1 MAEKLKNKKI
11 LIGVAGGI
19 AAFKICELLRLLVK
33 EGAAVRVVMSEA
45 ATKFVTPLSFSA
57 LGAESVST
65 DMWDPQRDSLEH
77 ISWAD
82 WADLFVVAPATA
94 NIIAKMAAGIA
105 DEALSTHLL
114 AYDGPKLIV
123 PAMNVKMWRNF
134 ATQRNVRALKEQGIE
149 FIGPVTGQ
157 LASLLTAE
165 GRMAEPAEI
174 FARIE
179 SLLGGRPGKPADAG
193 EPRTGDLA
201 GRKLIVTAGPTVE
214 PLDPVRFLSNY
225 SSGKMGYAIA
235 AAASKRGAEVTLVS
249 GPVAI
254 PPPAAVRLVPITTAL
269 EMKKAVE
276 IEFGKCDALLMAA
289 AVADF
294 RPKIFSRQKI
304 KKTDKPMSVPLV
316 QNPDI
321 IGGLAGRKGKRM
333 LVGFALETENLE
345 AAARK
350 KLLDKKLD
358 MVIANDPTQKG
369 IEFGSEYNKAT
380 ILVKGKR
387 PLELGK
393 MLKSELADKILDEL
407 SGLWGK
413 KK

>member
-1 MAEKLKNKKI
+1 MAGNLKNKKI

-33 EGAAVRVVMSEA
+33 EGAAVRVVMTEA
-45 ATKFVTPLSFSA
+45 ATKFITPLTFSA

-77 ISWAD
+77 VNWAD
-82 WADLFVVAPATA
+82 WADLFVIAPATA

-105 DEALSTHLL
+105 DEVLSTQLL
-114 AYDGPKLIV
+114 AYDGPKLV
-123 PAMNVKMWRNF
+123 APAMNVKMWRNF
-134 ATQRNVRALKEQGIE
+134 ATRRNVRELKEQGIE

-157 LASLLTAE
+157 LASLITAE
-165 GRMAEPAEI
+165 GRMVEPPEI

-179 SLLGGRPGKPADAG
+179 SVLAGKPERPSSAG
-193 EPRTGDLA
+193 EPRKGDLA
-201 GRKLIVTAGPTVE
+201 GRKLVVTAGPTVE
-214 PLDPVRFLSNY
+214 PLDPVRFISNH

-235 AAASKRGAEVTLVS
+235 AAAANRGADVTLIS

-254 PPPAAVRLVPITTAL
+254 QPPAAVRLVEIKTATEL
-269 EMKKAVE
+269 KKAVE
-276 IEFGKCDALLMAA
+276 TEFNKCDALIMAA

-304 KKTDKPMSVPLV
+304 KKTAKPMSLMLE

-321 IGGLAGRKGKRM
+321 IGSLAARKGRRV
-333 LVGFALETENLE
+333 LVGFALETENLK

-350 KLLDKKLD
+350 KLSDKKLD
-358 MVIANDPTQKG
+358 MVVANNPTQKG
-369 IEFGSEYNKAT
+369 IEFGSDYNQAM
-380 ILVKGKR
+380 IFVKGKR
-387 PLELGK
+387 PLELVR

-407 SGLWGK
+407 AGIWGK
-413 KK
+413 RK

>member
-33 EGAAVRVVMSEA
+33 EGAAVRVVMTEA
-45 ATKFVTPLSFSA
+45 ATKFVRPLSFSA

-77 ISWAD
+77 VSWAD
-82 WADLFVVAPATA
+82 WADLFVIAPATA

-105 DEALSTHLL
+105 DEVLSTQLL
-114 AYDGPKLIV
+114 AYDGPKLV
-123 PAMNVKMWRNF
+123 APAMNVKMWRNF
-134 ATQRNVRALKEQGIE
+134 ATQRNVRTLKDQGIE

-157 LASLLTAE
+157 LASLITAE
-165 GRMAEPAEI
+165 GRMSEPAEI

-179 SLLGGRPGKPADAG
+179 SLLAGKPERQRGAVETG
-193 EPRTGDLA
+193 ENDLA
-201 GRKLIVTAGPTVE
+201 GRRLIITAGPTVE
-214 PLDPVRFLSNY
+214 PLDPVRFISNH

-235 AAASKRGAEVTLVS
+235 AAAANRGANVVLIS

-254 PPPAAVRLVPITTAL
+254 QPPAAVRLVEIKTATEL
-269 EMKKAVE
+269 KKAVE
-276 IEFGKCDALLMAA
+276 TEFNKCDALIMAA

-294 RPKIFSRQKI
+294 RPKIYSRQKI
-304 KKTDKPMSVPLV
+304 KKTAKPMSLMLE
-316 QNPDI
+316 QNTDI
-321 IGGLAGRKGKRM
+321 IGSLAARKGKR
-333 LVGFALETENLE
+333 LIVGFALETENLK

-350 KLLDKKLD
+350 KLSDKKLD
-358 MVIANDPTQKG
+358 MVVANNPTQKG
-369 IEFGSEYNKAT
+369 IEFGSDYNQAT
-380 ILVKGKR
+380 IFAKGKR

-393 MLKSELADKILDEL
+393 MLKSELADRILDEL
-407 SGLWGK
+407 AGIWGK
-413 KK
+413 RG